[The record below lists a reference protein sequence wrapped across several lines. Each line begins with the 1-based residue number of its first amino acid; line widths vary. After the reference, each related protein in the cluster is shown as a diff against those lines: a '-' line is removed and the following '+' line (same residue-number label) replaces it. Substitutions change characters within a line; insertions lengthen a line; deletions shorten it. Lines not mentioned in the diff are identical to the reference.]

1 MASKL
6 SREVDLGKEPI
17 GSLLF
22 TLAVPAITSQVVNV
36 LYNMVDRMYIG
47 HIEGIGAT
55 ALTGVGVAF
64 PIIMIISA
72 FAALMGMGGAP
83 RASILM
89 GKKNNEGAEQ
99 ILGNCFSALFLTS
112 IVLTIVVLVFQEPL
126 LMLFGAS
133 SNTIGYAKDYMSIYA
148 LGTIFVQMTLGL
160 NNFISAQGFS
170 KISMLT
176 VIIGAVTNIVL
187 DPIFIFGFHMGV
199 SGAALATIISQA
211 VSAVWAIRFL
221 SGKTTV
227 LKLRKKNF
235 RIQPS
240 VLLPCIALGIAPFIM
255 QATESILTLCFNSSL
270 LKYGG
275 DLAVGAMTIL
285 SSVMQFAMLPLQGL
299 TQGGQPIIS
308 YNYGANNAERVKK
321 AFKLMLTCCLIYSA
335 ALWALIELFPGMF
348 VAIFTNDPELTEL
361 TTWALRIYMAGL
373 VVFGA
378 QIGCQQT
385 FIAFGNSKIS
395 AFLAMFRKIIV
406 LIPLIY
412 ILPIFMEDNVLAV
425 FLAEPI
431 ADIIAVLTTVTLFS
445 IKKKKLLRSM
455 RDQDKEKNHN
465 LDD

>member
-221 SGKTTV
+221 SAADLHVLRQSPGDPRPAVRPAEHCKKRPGPHQPPGKRRPSMAQKHLRHRQPPDPVPLVGCDAPRFSHLQLHRHPTTDIGHAMDFLLIFDYIRHTDFISADNYLIKTLEHV
-227 LKLRKKNF
+227 RKDFTAKAMKKLPHCN
-235 RIQPS
+235 
-240 VLLPCIALGIAPFIM
+240 LFI
-255 QATESILTLCFNSSL
+255 CFNIVSL
-270 LKYGG
+270 YIE
-275 DLAVGAMTIL
+275 DNRRVTIR
-285 SSVMQFAMLPLQGL
+285 QF
-299 TQGGQPIIS
+299 
-308 YNYGANNAERVKK
+308 
-321 AFKLMLTCCLIYSA
+321 F
-335 ALWALIELFPGMF
+335 LF
-348 VAIFTNDPELTEL
+348 
-361 TTWALRIYMAGL
+361 
-373 VVFGA
+373 
-378 QIGCQQT
+378 
-385 FIAFGNSKIS
+385 
-395 AFLAMFRKIIV
+395 AFL
-406 LIPLIY
+406 L
-412 ILPIFMEDNVLAV
+412 E
-425 FLAEPI
+425 
-431 ADIIAVLTTVTLFS
+431 
-445 IKKKKLLRSM
+445 
-455 RDQDKEKNHN
+455 
-465 LDD
+465 

>member
-47 HIEGIGAT
+47 HIEEIGAT

-160 NNFISAQGFS
+160 NNFISAQG
-170 KISMLT
+170 
-176 VIIGAVTNIVL
+176 
-187 DPIFIFGFHMGV
+187 
-199 SGAALATIISQA
+199 
-211 VSAVWAIRFL
+211 
-221 SGKTTV
+221 
-227 LKLRKKNF
+227 
-235 RIQPS
+235 S
-240 VLLPCIALGIAPFIM
+240 VC
-255 QATESILTLCFNSSL
+255 
-270 LKYGG
+270 
-275 DLAVGAMTIL
+275 
-285 SSVMQFAMLPLQGL
+285 
-299 TQGGQPIIS
+299 
-308 YNYGANNAERVKK
+308 
-321 AFKLMLTCCLIYSA
+321 
-335 ALWALIELFPGMF
+335 
-348 VAIFTNDPELTEL
+348 
-361 TTWALRIYMAGL
+361 
-373 VVFGA
+373 
-378 QIGCQQT
+378 
-385 FIAFGNSKIS
+385 
-395 AFLAMFRKIIV
+395 
-406 LIPLIY
+406 
-412 ILPIFMEDNVLAV
+412 
-425 FLAEPI
+425 
-431 ADIIAVLTTVTLFS
+431 
-445 IKKKKLLRSM
+445 
-455 RDQDKEKNHN
+455 
-465 LDD
+465 